1 MNKPRLSFWQIWNM
15 SFGFLG
21 IQFGWGLQLGNMSAI
36 YEKLGA
42 NPDTL
47 PILWLAAPL
56 TGLIVQPIIGSMSD
70 RTWGPLG
77 RRRPYFLVGAILAS
91 TALFFMPTSS
101 SLWMA
106 AGLLWILDA
115 SINISMEPFRAFV
128 ADKLSDAQRTRG
140 FVMQSFFIG
149 LGATF
154 AGWLPLTFR
163 YYGVRGDT
171 VSGIPLTIK
180 YAFQIGAVAF
190 LVAVIWTVVT
200 SKEYPPD
207 DMDAFERMRR
217 EKRGISA
224 GLTEIFSAL
233 REMPQTMRQLAPVQ
247 ICTWLGLFCMWLFY
261 VPAVARHVF
270 GALDPKSDLYT
281 QGAEWGS
288 WAMSFMNITCFAVAF
303 LIPKLADITS
313 RKAVHSFSLIIGAL
327 GLLSV
332 YLITVPWMLALSMVG
347 VGIAWAS
354 ILSMPYAILSG
365 SLPAARMGV
374 YMGVFN
380 FFIVIPEITQALTFG
395 PLIRG
400 IWGTDNPKSPL
411 YVVLIGGAFMLLAAV
426 LVWRVRDV
434 TQVIPERAVLE
445 ADEQELFTVQESVQ
459 PVPSTGLI
467 DDK

>member
-1 MNKPRLSFWQIWNM
+1 MQKPRLSFWQIWNM

-21 IQFGWGLQLGNMSAI
+21 IQFGWGLQLGNMSGI

-70 RTWGPLG
+70 RTWTRLG
-77 RRRPYFLVGAILAS
+77 RRRPYFLVGALLSSI
-91 TALFFMPTSS
+91 ALFFMPTSS

-115 SINISMEPFRAFV
+115 SINVSMEPFRAFV
-128 ADKLSDAQRTRG
+128 ADKLNTEQRTTG

-149 LGATF
+149 VGATL
-154 AGWLPLTFR
+154 AGWLPLVFR
-163 YYGVRGDT
+163 HFGVSGNT
-171 VSGIPLTIK
+171 GSGIPLTIK

-190 LVAVIWTVVT
+190 LIAVLWTIVT

-207 DMDAFERMRR
+207 DMAAFNRMRS
-217 EKRGISA
+217 EKA
-224 GLTEIFSAL
+224 GVIAGFAEVIAAL
-233 REMPQTMRQLAPVQ
+233 REMPRTMRQLAPVQ

-270 GALDPKSDLYT
+270 GAVDAKSEAYT
-281 QGAEWGS
+281 HGVEWGGF
-288 WAMSFMNITCFAVAF
+288 AMSFMNITCFAVAF
-303 LIPKLADITS
+303 LLPKLAAATS
-313 RKAVHSFSLIIGAL
+313 RKMVHALSLICGAL

-332 YLITVPWMLALSMVG
+332 YLISNPWLLVLSMVG

-365 SLPAARMGV
+365 ALPAARMGV

-400 IWGTDNPKSPL
+400 VFGSDNPRSPL
-411 YVVLIGGAFMLLAAV
+411 YVVLVGGCFMLLAAL
-426 LVWRVRDV
+426 LVTRVDDTADLDV
-434 TQVIPERAVLE
+434 KAVMKADREEPLTVPESA
-445 ADEQELFTVQESVQ
+445 Q
-459 PVPSTGLI
+459 PVPSSGLI
-467 DDK
+467 DRE